1 MIQIAAENQSFT
13 DLIDHVL
20 ADGFSNSKREHA
32 PTQSKIHSDVAF
44 LGYSAWRREENGD
57 ANLSDEQVFVVRDG
71 EVRFLNPRTDLM
83 NHSPD
88 GLSWGYA
95 GSGPAQLALA
105 MLMEVLNDWER
116 VQPIYQRF
124 KDQFIARIPQHT
136 NWTADGADVLELALT
151 IEQVTTG
158 SSIAQSRD

>member
-1 MIQIAAENQSFT
+1 MIQIAAGNQSVT
-13 DLIDHVL
+13 DLIDHFL
-20 ADGFSNSKREHA
+20 TDRFSYSKWEHA
-32 PTQSKIHSDVAF
+32 PTQPKIHCDVAF
-44 LGYSAWRREENGD
+44 LGYSSWRREENGD

-71 EVRFLNPRTDLM
+71 QVRFLNPRNDLM

-105 MLMEVLNDWER
+105 LLMEILNDWER

-124 KDQFIARIPQHT
+124 KEHFVARIPQHT

-151 IEQVTTG
+151 IEQASTNA
-158 SSIAQSRD
+158 SSGQNRD

>member
-1 MIQIAAENQSFT
+1 MIHIAAGNQSVT
-13 DLIDHVL
+13 DLRDHFL
-20 ADGFSNSKREHA
+20 SDRFNCSKREHA
-32 PTQSKIHSDVAF
+32 PTQPKIHFDVAF

-57 ANLSDEQVFVVRDG
+57 ANLSDEQVFMVRDG
-71 EVRFLNPRTDLM
+71 HVRFLNPRNDLM

-105 MLMEVLNDWER
+105 LLMEVLNDWER
-116 VQPIYQRF
+116 VQAIYQRF
-124 KDQFIARIPQHT
+124 KEHFVARIPQHT

-151 IEQVTTG
+151 IEQASTNA
-158 SSIAQSRD
+158 SSGQNGD

>member
-1 MIQIAAENQSFT
+1 MIQIAAENQSLT
-13 DLIDHVL
+13 DLIDHFL
-20 ADGFSNSKREHA
+20 TDRFIYSKPEHA
-32 PTQSKIHSDVAF
+32 PTQSRIRSAAAF
-44 LGYSAWRREENGD
+44 LGYSSWRREENGD

-71 EVRFLNPRTDLM
+71 EVRFLNPRNDLI

-124 KDQFIARIPQHT
+124 KGHFVARIPQHI
-136 NWTADGADVLELALT
+136 NWTADGADVLDLALT
-151 IEQVTTG
+151 SEQASTNA
-158 SSIAQSRD
+158 SSGQNRD